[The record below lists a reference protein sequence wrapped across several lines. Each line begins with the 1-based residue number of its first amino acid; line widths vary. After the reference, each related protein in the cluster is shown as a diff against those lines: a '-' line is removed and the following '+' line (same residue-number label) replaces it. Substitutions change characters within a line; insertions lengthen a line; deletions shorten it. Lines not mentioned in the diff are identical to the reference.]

1 MVMPRLA
8 MLTYTAASPSAV
20 QEDWTALPW
29 DARVYRQPGP
39 CNGNVADGR
48 VEDARFGRNGRL
60 LFAGRSDG
68 GNSPFYCG
76 LRNASRV
83 TPMGVIDGYTTP
95 YDMQSQAI
103 TNMLQLEAAS
113 GEVIVGQV
121 QLVRVGPRG
130 GGNTLL
136 TLAAQTDGA
145 GVLYELQS
153 AAYCLPNMGNLTIN
167 GIPTAAPADASALLV
182 MDSNMRRRLHW
193 TDFSAVGGGGGGGF
207 PVELDVRGSVVALAL
222 NAKSGMIT
230 DGALP
235 GTGGVSTTGAPVAYV
250 VVLPTVS
257 V

>member
-1 MVMPRLA
+1 
-8 MLTYTAASPSAV
+8 
-20 QEDWTALPW
+20 
-29 DARVYRQPGP
+29 
-39 CNGNVADGR
+39 
-48 VEDARFGRNGRL
+48 
-60 LFAGRSDG
+60 
-68 GNSPFYCG
+68 
-76 LRNASRV
+76 
-83 TPMGVIDGYTTP
+83 
-95 YDMQSQAI
+95 
-103 TNMLQLEAAS
+103 
-113 GEVIVGQV
+113 
-121 QLVRVGPRG
+121 
-130 GGNTLL
+130 
-136 TLAAQTDGA
+136 
-145 GVLYELQS
+145 
-153 AAYCLPNMGNLTIN
+153 MGNLTIN